1 MSLKERVEKLE
12 QYHSTNGERPITF
25 ITVICAGESRPTD
38 EDLKKAEEA
47 FVARFG
53 EPTKEHAGAG
63 LERTE
68 LGGYEIEGMN
78 EPTTSTEGVTFR
90 IGKGYD
96 EMKLQVRSEEA
107 AELTKKALN
116 GELPRK

>member
-12 QYHSTNGERPITF
+12 QYHSNSEERPITF
-25 ITVICAGESRPTD
+25 ITVICAGESRPTE

-53 EPTKEHAGAG
+53 EPTKESPAIITCMDGFIHAGAG

-68 LGGYEIEGMN
+68 LGRYSITGIN
-78 EPTTSTEGVTFR
+78 EPPTSTEGVAFI

-96 EMKLQVRSEEA
+96 VRESLA
-107 AELTKKALN
+107 
-116 GELPRK
+116 GSG